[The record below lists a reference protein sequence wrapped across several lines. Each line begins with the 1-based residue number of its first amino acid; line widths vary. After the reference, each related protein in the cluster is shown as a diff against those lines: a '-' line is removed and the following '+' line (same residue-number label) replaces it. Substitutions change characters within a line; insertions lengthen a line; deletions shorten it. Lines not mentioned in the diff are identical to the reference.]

1 MQSMQKLMLLFFN
14 LRAKLDKLTFPVFR
28 LSQSGDFRSS
38 KPQFQTENT
47 IINNDIMSFLKF
59 IGFIIDR
66 ECTAFRLILN
76 RPRMLIGTF
85 EFFIGICI
93 FSELNCAVVRDRKGF
108 PENIQTILNIS
119 LAFVIQIASQIIP
132 RQLKPLEP
140 SVNADFIKDIPQTVL
155 YMTN

>member
-1 MQSMQKLMLLFFN
+1 M
-14 LRAKLDKLTFPVFR
+14 
-28 LSQSGDFRSS
+28 
-38 KPQFQTENT
+38 
-47 IINNDIMSFLKF
+47 MSFLKF

-108 PENIQTILNIS
+108 LENINTVLNIS
-119 LAFVIQIASQIIP
+119 LAFIIQIAGQITP
-132 RQLKPLEP
+132 RQLKLLEP
-140 SVNADFIKDIPQTVL
+140 PVNVDFIKDIPQAVL
-155 YMTN
+155 YLLYRLFVSLK

>member
-1 MQSMQKLMLLFFN
+1 
-14 LRAKLDKLTFPVFR
+14 
-28 LSQSGDFRSS
+28 
-38 KPQFQTENT
+38 
-47 IINNDIMSFLKF
+47 
-59 IGFIIDR
+59 
-66 ECTAFRLILN
+66 
-76 RPRMLIGTF
+76 MLIGSL
-85 EFFIGICI
+85 EFLIGIRI